1 MSLYAYGVNCLKK
14 SLSWTVVMSCL
25 VDSSMMYNPTAQTI
39 EVFQWMPK
47 EHLCILVYLV
57 SVYHAVQA
65 GHLEKAQT
73 YSEKALAQIQ
83 ALKCKYCCKWL
94 GDVEVVITQHYLNKS
109 SLLWSLTCKRDQS
122 AVCFILCSLLGLQT
136 VLEFFSDYVATPY
149 RAVDVTPP
157 RKCQCSWFSHFAS
170 YFLYSNRQQPAVDK
184 FSGDVTWKYYNVS
197 HQYWKQSHS
206 HQTGTPLR

>member
-1 MSLYAYGVNCLKK
+1 MSLYAYDASSLKK
-14 SLSWTVVMSCL
+14 SLFWTIVMSCL

-83 ALKCKYCCKWL
+83 ALKCKYCCEWL

-136 VLEFFSDYVATPY
+136 VRIFIRLCSNSLPCRRCYSTKEMSMFMILTFCILFS
-149 RAVDVTPP
+149 
-157 RKCQCSWFSHFAS
+157 
-170 YFLYSNRQQPAVDK
+170 LQQ
-184 FSGDVTWKYYNVS
+184 
-197 HQYWKQSHS
+197 
-206 HQTGTPLR
+206 